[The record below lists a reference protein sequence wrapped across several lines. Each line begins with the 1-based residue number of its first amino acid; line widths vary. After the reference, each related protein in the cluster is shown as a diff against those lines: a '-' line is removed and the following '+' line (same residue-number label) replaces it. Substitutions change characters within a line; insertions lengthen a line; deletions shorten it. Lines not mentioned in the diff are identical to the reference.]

1 MRLQSGDAVKHQPRL
16 RAEVRLLRHFVGP
29 LKSHPWSFRLPEGV
43 VDISDE
49 GRAVFG
55 VPAGEPICL
64 ADLGSFSTLPG
75 QPHLVRVMS
84 AIEAGQPFEMH
95 STIRRRDGVLRVI
108 TCCGEPVVDE
118 SARVVSYEG
127 LLIDDAAQTD
137 ALAAQT
143 VERAQ
148 LEQSL
153 SVLRAVVD
161 GTEHAIIATD
171 TTGLITLFNRGAERL
186 LAWTAAEMVGKQT
199 PAVFHDVNEVV
210 AHARAVSERLGEAI
224 EPGFDAFVAVARREQ
239 SETREW
245 TYVRKDGHRVTVSL
259 TVTALRNPEGTLVG
273 YLGVAIDVTA
283 QRQAEAARREH
294 LERLEKISRHLPG
307 VVYQY
312 QVFPDGR
319 SAFPWS
325 SEAMRSIYGH
335 EPESLRFDASQ
346 VYARIH
352 PDDLERVQQ
361 SIATSAQQL
370 TPWRDEYRVRV
381 GDSLRW
387 VHGNATPEQGPE
399 GSVLWHGYISDIT
412 ERKQFEEALVVAR
425 EQAIEASRVKSE
437 FLANMSHEIRTPLN
451 GILGVTQLLLEEHL
465 ERRQRD
471 LLGAI
476 RTSGETLL
484 TLINDILDLSKV
496 ESGKLQLET
505 VPFSPGELVDR
516 VVQVVGVRAK
526 EKGLQL
532 KVELERSL
540 PARVLGDPTR
550 VQQVVT
556 NLVSNAVKFTE
567 TGAVRIV
574 VRRCEPKGL
583 CVEVHDTGIGIAAD
597 KLGALFGAFSQVDGS
612 ITRRYGGTGLGL
624 TISKRLAEQMGGRLS
639 VVSREGVGSCFT
651 VTLPLLPAEVAAPRV
666 SEVESPRPARALKVL
681 VAEDNSINALV
692 VRSLLERDGHHVT
705 IVASGLEAVHAS
717 EQPGWDLVLMD
728 MQMPVLDGLEATRRI
743 RERERTSGTRLPIYA
758 LTANAMKGD
767 LERCTDA
774 GMDDYLTKPVNL
786 AVLRQRLA
794 AVAGEAVGQLRLA
807 I

>member
-1 MRLQSGDAVKHQPRL
+1 M
-16 RAEVRLLRHFVGP
+16 
-29 LKSHPWSFRLPEGV
+29 KSHPWSFSLPEAV

-55 VPAGEPICL
+55 VAPGECVRL
-64 ADLGSFSTLPG
+64 ADLSSFSTLPG

-84 AIEAGQPFEMH
+84 AIGAGQPFEMH
-95 STIRRRDGVLRVI
+95 STIRRRDGSLRVI
-108 TCCGEPVVDE
+108 TCCGEPVSDE
-118 SARVVSYEG
+118 TGRVTSYEG
-127 LLIDDAAQTD
+127 LLIDDAAQTE
-137 ALAAQT
+137 ALAAHT

-153 SVLRAVVD
+153 SALRAVVD

-171 TTGLITLFNRGAERL
+171 ETGLITLFNHGAERL
-186 LAWTAAEMVGKQT
+186 LGWSAAEMVGSQT

-210 AHARAVSERLGEAI
+210 AHAKALSERLGETV
-224 EPGFDAFVAVARREQ
+224 EPGFDAFVALARREQ

-245 TYVRKDGHRVTVSL
+245 TYVRKDGQRLTVSL
-259 TVTALRNPEGTLVG
+259 TVTALRNPVGTLVG

-312 QVFPDGR
+312 QLFPDGR

-346 VYARIH
+346 VYTRLH
-352 PDDLERVQQ
+352 PEDLERVKQG
-361 SIATSAQQL
+361 IAASAQHL
-370 TPWRDEYRVRV
+370 TPWHDEYRVRV
-381 GDSLRW
+381 GERLRW
-387 VHGNATPEQGPE
+387 VQGNATPERAPD
-399 GSVLWHGYISDIT
+399 GSVLWHGYISDVT
-412 ERKQFEEALVVAR
+412 ERKEFEEALVVAR

-451 GILGVTQLLLEEHL
+451 GILGITQLLLDGQL
-465 ERRQRD
+465 ERQQRH

-505 VPFSPGELVDR
+505 VPFAPSELIER

-526 EKGLQL
+526 EKGLAL
-532 KVELERSL
+532 TVELERSV

-550 VQQVVT
+550 AQQVVT

-567 TGAVRIV
+567 AGSVRIV
-574 VRRCEPKGL
+574 VRRAEPRGL
-583 CVEVHDTGIGIAAD
+583 CVEVHDTGIGIAAE
-597 KLGALFGAFSQVDGS
+597 KLDALFEAFSQVDGS

-651 VTLPLLPAEVAAPRV
+651 VTLPLPPAEVAVPKLT
-666 SEVESPRPARALKVL
+666 ELESPRPARPLRVL
-681 VAEDNSINALV
+681 VAEDNAINALV
-692 VRSLLERDGHHVT
+692 VRALLERDGHQVT
-705 IVASGLEAVHAS
+705 IVASGLEAVQAS
-717 EQPGWDLVLMD
+717 ERPGWDLVLMD
-728 MQMPVLDGLEATRRI
+728 MQMPEFDGLEATRRI
-743 RERERTSGTRLPIYA
+743 RERERVSGTRLPIYA

-794 AVAGEAVGQLRLA
+794 MVAGEAPGQLRLA

>member
-1 MRLQSGDAVKHQPRL
+1 MKHHPRL
-16 RAEVRLLRHFVGP
+16 HAEVRLLRHFVGP
-29 LKSHPWSFRLPEGV
+29 LKSHPWTFALPDGV

-49 GRAVFG
+49 GKAVFG
-55 VPAGEPICL
+55 VPANERICL
-64 ADLGSFSTLPG
+64 SDLGSFSTLPG

-84 AIEAGQPFEMH
+84 AIAAGQPFEMH
-95 STIRRRDGVLRVI
+95 STIRRRDGLLRVI
-108 TCCGEPVVDE
+108 TCCGEPVLDE
-118 SARVVSYEG
+118 AERVVSYEG

-137 ALAAQT
+137 ALGAQT

-171 TTGLITLFNRGAERL
+171 TTGLITLFNCGAERL
-186 LAWTAAEMVGKQT
+186 LGWTAAEMVGLQT
-199 PAVFHDVNEVV
+199 PEVFHDVNEVV
-210 AHARAVSERLGEAI
+210 AHAKGLSRRFGERV
-224 EPGFDAFVAVARREQ
+224 EPGFDAFVTIARREQ

-245 TYVRKDGHRVTVSL
+245 TYIRKDGHRLTVSL
-259 TVTALRNPEGTLVG
+259 TVTALRNPIGTLVG
-273 YLGVAIDVTA
+273 FLGVAIDVTA

-294 LERLEKISRHLPG
+294 LDRLEKISRHLPG

-335 EPESLRFDASQ
+335 EPEALRHDASQ
-346 VYARIH
+346 VYSRIH
-352 PDDLERVQQ
+352 PDDLDRVQQ

-370 TPWRDEYRVRV
+370 TPWTDEYRVRV

-387 VHGNATPEQGPE
+387 VHGNATPERGPD

-412 ERKQFEEALVVAR
+412 ERKTFEEALVVAR

-451 GILGVTQLLLEEHL
+451 GILGLTELLLDSGL
-465 ERRQRD
+465 EPQERH

-505 VPFSPGELVDR
+505 VPFAPSELVER
-516 VVQVVGVRAK
+516 VMQVVGVRAK
-526 EKGLQL
+526 EKGLSL
-532 KVELERSL
+532 TVELERSV
-540 PARVLGDPTR
+540 PPRVLGDPTR

-567 TGAVRIV
+567 KGSVRIV
-574 VRRCEPKGL
+574 VRRAESKGL
-583 CVEVHDTGIGIAAD
+583 TVDVHDTGIGIAAD
-597 KLGALFGAFSQVDGS
+597 KLDALFEAFSQVDGS

-639 VVSREGVGSCFT
+639 VVSREGVGSTFT
-651 VTLPLLPAEVAAPRV
+651 VTLPLPPAEAGSPRAL
-666 SEVESPRPARALKVL
+666 EVESPRPARALKVL
-681 VAEDNSINALV
+681 VAEDNAINALV
-692 VRSLLERDGHHVT
+692 VRSLLERDGHEVT
-705 IVASGLEAVHAS
+705 IVASGLEAVQAS
-717 EQPGWDLVLMD
+717 AQPGWDLVLMD

-743 RERERTSGTRLPIYA
+743 RERERASGTRVPIYA

-794 AVAGEAVGQLRLA
+794 AVAGEARGQLRLA